1 MEYVRLGD
9 SGLKVSRISLGCW
22 IFGSANPQY
31 GKPGKV
37 SPEDSIRIIDR
48 ALGLGINFIDNANR
62 YTGGEA
68 EEILGRAI
76 KGRRSEVVVATK
88 VRGRMGPGPN
98 DEGLSRAHIMR
109 EVENSLRRLGT
120 DYIDLYQAHSVDWD
134 TPLEETLRAF
144 DDLVTQGK
152 VRYIGCSNFPAWVLT
167 KSLWIS
173 DVNKL
178 AKFVSLQPI
187 YSLVSR
193 EVEKELQPLCVD
205 QGIGMILYSP
215 LGGGV
220 LTGKYESGTPQGSRG
235 ADEPDLLERRLH
247 PFERGLGV
255 LKEIAN
261 NLGKTP
267 AQVALNW
274 VIHRPAVSS
283 AIIGASRVEQLE
295 ENAGAV
301 GWRLSPDD
309 EKRLDD
315 AFRIP
320 G

>member
-1 MEYVRLGD
+1 MDYVRLGN

-22 IFGSANPQY
+22 IFGSPTPPY

-37 SPEDSIRIIDR
+37 TPEDSVRIIDR
-48 ALGLGINFIDNANR
+48 AIGLGINFIDNANR

-68 EEILGRAI
+68 EEILARAV
-76 KGRRSEVVVATK
+76 KGRRSEVVIATK

-120 DYIDLYQAHSVDWD
+120 DYIDLYQAHSVDWE

-173 DVNKL
+173 DVQNL
-178 AKFVSLQPI
+178 TKFVSLQPI
-187 YSLVSR
+187 YSLVNR
-193 EVEKELQPLCVD
+193 EVEKERQPLCVD

-220 LTGKYESGTPQGSRG
+220 LTGKYEGGVPSGSRG
-235 ADEPDLLERRLH
+235 EADPTLVEERVH
-247 PFERGLGV
+247 PFERGLKT
-255 LKEIAN
+255 LKEISAEV
-261 NLGKTP
+261 GKTP

-274 VIHRPAVSS
+274 VAHRPAVSS
-283 AIIGASRVEQLE
+283 AIIGASRVDQLE
-295 ENAGAV
+295 ENVGAV
-301 GWRLSPDD
+301 GWNIPAELS
-309 EKRLDD
+309 EKLDD
-315 AFRIP
+315 AFST
-320 G
+320 